1 MPDDRRRVFDDLR
14 RTSRREWLGGA
25 AACLLSGA
33 GRRSLRGQGWMG
45 RRREAPADS
54 AQMHFLRAAGSARG
68 LLVGCAV
75 DVARVRSD
83 PAYAGL
89 VMEQAGILVAENE
102 MKWQAVHPERD
113 RYDFEA
119 ADYLVW
125 FCERQSMK
133 LRGHNL
139 CWHRSIPAWVTAM
152 TPGKGTRGLLPEH
165 IECVAGRY
173 AGRMHSWDVVNE
185 AIEVKDGRPD
195 GLRLS
200 PWLAIGGDD
209 YIEVAF
215 RAARAADPQALL
227 TYNDYGLEGQ
237 SAEAEK
243 KRMATMMLIRRMKA
257 RNVPIDAIGIQSHLS
272 APGGGQAGDGLMRF
286 LREMRELDLQIFLT
300 EMDVNDR
307 ALAAAEGPRD
317 EAVAAVY
324 GGYLDR
330 VLAEPRVKVLLTWGI
345 TDRYTWLNHEGARA
359 DHLPER
365 ALPFDRDYKP
375 KAAFEAMR
383 DAINR
388 RDATAKRVG

>member
-1 MPDDRRRVFDDLR
+1 MPDDHHRRLEELR
-14 RTSRREWLGGA
+14 RISRRQWLGGA
-25 AACLLSGA
+25 VACLLSGV
-33 GRRSLRGQGWMG
+33 GIRRLGGQGWMG
-45 RRREAPADS
+45 RRREAPAGGAAMRS
-54 AQMHFLRAAGSARG
+54 LRAAGAAHG

-75 DVARVRSD
+75 DVARLRSD
-83 PAYAGL
+83 SAYAGL

-102 MKWQAVHPERD
+102 MKWQAVHPEPD

-119 ADYLVW
+119 ADSLVG
-125 FCERQSMK
+125 FCERQRMK
-133 LRGHNL
+133 VRGHNL

-152 TPGKGTRGLLPEH
+152 TPGKATRGLLPEH
-165 IECVAGRY
+165 IERVAGRY

-200 PWLAIGGDD
+200 PWLAIGGED

-215 RAARAADPQALL
+215 RATRAADPQALL
-227 TYNDYGLEGQ
+227 TYNDYGLEGE

-243 KRMATMMLIRRMKA
+243 KRMATMMLIRRLKA

-272 APGGGQAGDGLMRF
+272 APAEGQGRDGLMRF
-286 LREMRELDLQIFLT
+286 LREMREMDLQIFVT

-317 EAVAAVY
+317 AEVAAVY
-324 GGYLDR
+324 GGYLER
-330 VLAEPRVKVLLTWGI
+330 VLAEPGVKVLLTWGI
-345 TDRYTWLNHEGARA
+345 SDRYTWLNHEGARA

-375 KAAFEAMR
+375 KAAFGAMR

-388 RDATAKRVG
+388 RDATAGRVG